1 MPGKYHF
8 TSLVPLLLVP
18 SLLFT
23 QESIEPASQVEE
35 LLYQDESSEIPIEFY
50 EEKIDLIAQPVNLN
64 RANPEQLE
72 ASGLF
77 TPFQI
82 HMLLKYRSEF
92 GTLYSVFELA
102 GLTGFRMARLR
113 EIAPYLTVED
123 GPIPTEV

>member
-64 RANPEQLE
+64 RANP
-72 ASGLF
+72 
-77 TPFQI
+77 
-82 HMLLKYRSEF
+82 
-92 GTLYSVFELA
+92 
-102 GLTGFRMARLR
+102 
-113 EIAPYLTVED
+113 
-123 GPIPTEV
+123 